1 MRKKNK
7 IQDLLPYYILT
18 RKPENIIKNLN
29 KIGHTENMGRMKK
42 FRIEAWF
49 EGRVQG
55 VGFRFKTSHIA
66 MGFDVAGYVENLDD
80 GRVHLVAAGQEGEVR
95 AFVAEV
101 LRVMDCFVKRH
112 EEKADFTEE
121 TYKGFNIKL

>member
-1 MRKKNK
+1 MPREV
-7 IQDLLPYYILT
+7 
-18 RKPENIIKNLN
+18 ENIIKNLN
-29 KIGHTENMGRMKK
+29 KIGHTENMWRMKK
-42 FRIEAWF
+42 FRIETWF

-55 VGFRFKTSHIA
+55 VGFRFKTSRIA
-66 MGFDVAGYVENLDD
+66 TGFDVAGYVENLDD

-101 LRVMDCFVKRH
+101 LKVMDCFVKRH